1 MAKINWK
8 PGNMIYPL
16 PAVLVSCG
24 SCQDNYNIITIAW
37 TGTICTNPPMTYI
50 SVRPSRHSYDIIK
63 DTGEFVINLSCEDL
77 VKAVDYCGVKS
88 GRDIDKFKEMNLTI
102 EKATKVNAPLI
113 LESPVNIECKVK
125 DIVKLGS
132 HDMFTAEVVAINVDD
147 KYLDE
152 NETFHLDKA
161 NPICYSHGG
170 YFGLGKKLGYFGFS
184 VAKKKKKKK
193 RKRKKTSKAQK

>member
-16 PAVLVSCG
+16 PAVMVSCG
-24 SCQDNYNIITIAW
+24 DNKDNYNIITIAW

-63 DTGEFVINLSCEDL
+63 ETGEFVINLTKEDL

-102 EKATKVNAPLI
+102 EKAREVKAPLI
-113 LESPVNIECKVK
+113 KESPVNIECKVK
-125 DIVKLGS
+125 DIVQLGS

-147 KYLDE
+147 KYLDD
-152 NETFHLDKA
+152 NDKFHLDQA
-161 NPICYSHGG
+161 GLICYSHGT
-170 YFGLGKKLGYFGFS
+170 YYRLGKKLGTFGYS
-184 VAKKKKKKK
+184 VAKKKSKKKK
-193 RKRKKTSKAQK
+193 RAKKAPSK